1 MNTLREALQSYLAMR
16 RALGFKLSDAGPALS
31 DFVAFLERNRKSYI
45 TIRLA
50 LKWAQKTGARPE
62 RWAHRLTYIRGLAR
76 YRSATDPR
84 TEIPRWS
91 LLPFRSRRAQPYLYT
106 DDEIRLL
113 LKASLG
119 LSPTDALRRW
129 TYYSLLGLLAV
140 SGLRISE
147 ALSLRLSD
155 VDLQDAVLTIHGTK
169 FGKSRLV
176 PLHPSAQRVLSRYK
190 SRRNRYLDGRTTSDF
205 FFVTKRGTKLDK
217 NNVRRTF
224 HALSRQTGLRG
235 QFDSRGP
242 RLHDFRH
249 RFAIQTL
256 LHWYRSGDD
265 VERLLPVL
273 STYLGHVRPDDT
285 YWYLTACPEL
295 MGQAVKRLERRW
307 RSSK

>member
-1 MNTLREALQSYLAMR
+1 
-16 RALGFKLSDAGPALS
+16 
-31 DFVAFLERNRKSYI
+31 
-45 TIRLA
+45 
-50 LKWAQKTGARPE
+50 
-62 RWAHRLTYIRGLAR
+62 
-76 YRSATDPR
+76 
-84 TEIPRWS
+84 
-91 LLPFRSRRAQPYLYT
+91 LYT

-113 LKASLG
+113 LKTSLG

-169 FGKSRLV
+169 FGKSRLA

-190 SRRNRYLDGRTTSDF
+190 SRRNQYLNGRTASDF

-235 QFDSRGP
+235 QSIVGDRACTTSVTDSPFKLFCTGIVPATMSR
-242 RLHDFRH
+242 DF
-249 RFAIQTL
+249 FPFFPLISDT
-256 LHWYRSGDD
+256 S
-265 VERLLPVL
+265 
-273 STYLGHVRPDDT
+273 VRMT
-285 YWYLTACPEL
+285 RT
-295 MGQAVKRLERRW
+295 GI
-307 RSSK
+307 